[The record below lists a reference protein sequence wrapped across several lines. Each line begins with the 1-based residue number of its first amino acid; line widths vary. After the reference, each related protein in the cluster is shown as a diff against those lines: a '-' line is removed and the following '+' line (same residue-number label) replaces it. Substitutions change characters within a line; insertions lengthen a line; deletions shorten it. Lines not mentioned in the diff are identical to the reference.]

1 MLVSLNWLKEFVDI
15 DIEPEDVAQ
24 VLTMGGI
31 EIESITHVGL
41 ELRSCL
47 TGKIEKLTAHPNSEK
62 LKLAHVNLGEES
74 QTVVC
79 GAPNTKVG
87 LVVAFAPAGSDL
99 PSGVKVGR
107 VAIKG
112 VDSPGMLCSEK
123 ELGLGED
130 ASGLLVFGEDTPIG
144 VPLRRAFSDVE
155 DVILEVSVTPNRGDC
170 LSIIGVA
177 REIAALTGKTV
188 KLPTVDLEESG
199 GDVNNELAVEVP
211 DFDLCPRYVARM
223 IDNVEVRVSPF
234 PVRLRL
240 FRGGV
245 RPISNI
251 VDATNYVL
259 MECGQ
264 PLHAFDYFSLGGQ
277 KIVVRRCA
285 PGEVFQTLD
294 KMERRLPDQSLM
306 IRDAEKSV
314 ALAGIMGGL
323 NSEILNSTNRVVIE
337 SACFERF
344 GVRRTAKAL
353 GMSTEA
359 SFRFE
364 RGVDPEGCVW
374 AANRV
379 ASFIQNW
386 AGGNILKGIIDV
398 YPEPIIRRAVKL
410 RTAKSNTTLG
420 LDISSKEVKSY
431 LQRLGIALK
440 DHGGTDG
447 ELECVAPSWRWD
459 LEREIDYIE
468 EVARIHGFQNI
479 PATMPVCSVEPDHT
493 KREYN
498 LVNRVR
504 DLMNASGFTEI
515 ITMSFISGNAN
526 DPFRKDF
533 DTEVDFALMN
543 PLTEDF
549 SVMRRSLLPG
559 LMGALKRNLNF
570 KNENLRLYEIG
581 RTFVPVFG
589 AETPLE
595 HLKLTGAA
603 CGSRYPN
610 IWHFNR
616 GEIDIL
622 GKVEVRPEVDFFDIK
637 GALENILAGLG
648 IEDIQYVLSERPFL
662 HPGKSSDVLIKGERI
677 GFIGELSPEKT
688 REIGLSKKVQ
698 IFDVFLEPLFVQSS
712 KDRVFNPLPRYPYI
726 ERDLSV
732 IVETNC
738 SEDKI
743 KLLISRLGHDIITSV
758 ILFDLYRGESI
769 PEGHKSMAF
778 RIRYQSEDRTLTDAE
793 VQEVHSQVI
802 TALIEELGI
811 SVRE

>member
-15 DIEPEDVAQ
+15 DMEPEELAQ

-31 EIESITHVGL
+31 EIESLTHVGIDL
-41 ELRSCL
+41 KSCL
-47 TGKIEKLTAHPNSEK
+47 TGKIEKVTAHPNSDK
-62 LKLAHVNLGEES
+62 LKLAYINLGETA

-87 LVVAFAPAGSDL
+87 LIVPYAPEGSDL
-99 PSGVKVGR
+99 PSGIKVGR
-107 VAIKG
+107 MTIKG
-112 VDSPGMLCSEK
+112 VESPGMLCSEK

-130 ASGLLVFGEDTPIG
+130 ASGLLVFGEDTPVG
-144 VPLRRAFSDVE
+144 VPLIQVFPGIE

-188 KLPTVDLEESG
+188 KLPTVDFEESG
-199 GDVNNELAVEVP
+199 GDINNELAVEVP
-211 DFDLCPRYVARM
+211 DFDLCPRYVAKM
-223 IDNVEVRVSPF
+223 IDHVEVKVSPF

-240 FRGGV
+240 FRVGV

-259 MECGQ
+259 VECGQ

-277 KIVVRRCA
+277 KIVVRRCVK
-285 PGEVFQTLD
+285 GEIFQTLD
-294 KMERRLPDQSLM
+294 NIERRLPDQSLM

-323 NSEILNSTNRVVIE
+323 NSEILDSTNTVVIE

-364 RGVDPEGCVW
+364 RGVDPDGCVW

-379 ASFIQNW
+379 VSCIQSW
-386 AGGNILKGIIDV
+386 SGGNILKGIIDV
-398 YPEPIIRRAVKL
+398 YPEPIIRKVVSF
-410 RTAKSNTTLG
+410 RTSKSNATLG
-420 LDISSKEVKSY
+420 LGISSNEMKSY
-431 LQRLGIALK
+431 LQRLGVAVK
-440 DHGGTDG
+440 DLGGVDG

-479 PATMPVCSVEPDHT
+479 PATMPVCRTEPDHT

-498 LVNRVR
+498 LVNKVR
-504 DLMNASGFTEI
+504 DLMNASSFTEV
-515 ITMSFISGNAN
+515 ITMSFISVNAN
-526 DPFRKDF
+526 DQFRKDF
-533 DTEVDFALMN
+533 NSEVDFALLN

-581 RTFVPVFG
+581 RTFVPVLG
-589 AETPLE
+589 AETPVE

-610 IWHFNR
+610 IWHFSR
-616 GEIDIL
+616 GEVDIL

-637 GALENILAGLG
+637 GALENILDGLG
-648 IEDIQYVLSERPFL
+648 IENVQYALSDRPFL
-662 HPGKSSDVLIKGERI
+662 RPGKSSDVLVKGENI

-769 PEGHKSMAF
+769 PEGLKSMAF

-793 VQEVHSQVI
+793 VQVVHSQVI
-802 TALIEELGI
+802 TALIAELGI
-811 SVRE
+811 AVRE